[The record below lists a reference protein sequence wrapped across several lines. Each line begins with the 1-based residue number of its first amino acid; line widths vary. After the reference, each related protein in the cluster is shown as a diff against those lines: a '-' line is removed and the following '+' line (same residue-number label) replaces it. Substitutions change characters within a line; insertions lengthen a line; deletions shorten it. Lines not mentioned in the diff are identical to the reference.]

1 MEEVLHRNADP
12 IKVKLIKGQKES
24 YGWEISVQGNEP
36 EEILRQVDAIDMK
49 LRLVYIAT
57 KEE

>member
-1 MEEVLHRNADP
+1 MDEQVVLHRNADP

-24 YGWEISVQGNEP
+24 YGWEITIQGNTEDS
-36 EEILRQVDAIDMK
+36 ILGKIDGIDFK
-49 LRLVYIAT
+49 LREKYI